1 MRHPGIENR
10 TRDTG
15 VNTHGQ
21 RTLQKYA
28 FCRVVTSVLSKHAVT
43 VQNDEFFKVS
53 FDSSPSRSLN
63 VIKSLNVK
71 DFAKK
76 LDA

>member
-1 MRHPGIENR
+1 M
-10 TRDTG
+10 
-15 VNTHGQ
+15 
-21 RTLQKYA
+21 
-28 FCRVVTSVLSKHAVT
+28 VTSVLSKHAVT
-43 VQNDEFFKVS
+43 VQNDEFKVS